1 MAQEFHSV
9 RAGTGMRLVPR
20 RSCDGFYLLEMGD
33 TSPMN
38 DTTQNVNVGLV
49 GSLTMTFLC
58 IAVTILCISFYRRY
72 KRMQNRQDGTTND
85 SE

>member
-1 MAQEFHSV
+1 
-9 RAGTGMRLVPR
+9 
-20 RSCDGFYLLEMGD
+20 
-33 TSPMN
+33 MN